1 MVLITGGTGFIG
13 GILLRQLVEFGIEVR
28 LLLKPSNVSPRL
40 PRGIPFDVA
49 ISSFADYRGIRA
61 ACNGIETVIHLAS
74 SERYG
79 ARDYNPERE
88 VAGTQNLADAAAEA
102 GIQRL
107 IFLSH
112 LGANPTSAYT
122 VSRTKAMEEDAIRK
136 SGVPFT
142 IIRSSIIFGPQDH
155 FTTQIATQLAL
166 FPIFYLIPGDGET
179 LLQPLWVGDLT
190 TAITWTLDDPAT
202 LGQIYEVGGPEFLT
216 FRQILEL
223 VMTTIRVRRV
233 LVPFR
238 PPYLRAG
245 AWLMERIFP
254 DPPVTSFFL
263 DYLAVNRM
271 TDLASLPRAFGVQ
284 PGRMENNLDYLEGR
298 AWTREFLSRQF
309 KMRVKNGQ

>member
-13 GILLRQLVEFGIEVR
+13 GILLTQLIEIGVEVR
-28 LLLKPSNVSPRL
+28 LLLKPSNVTPRL
-40 PRGIPFDVA
+40 PKGIPFDVA
-49 ISSFADYRGIRA
+49 ISSLADYRGIRA

-79 ARDYNPERE
+79 PRDYNPEQE
-88 VAGTQNLADAAAEA
+88 VTGTQNLADAAAEA

-122 VSRTKAMEEDAIRK
+122 VSRTKAMEEDSIRK
-136 SGVPFT
+136 SGIPFT
-142 IIRSSIIFGPQDH
+142 IIRSSILFGPEDH
-155 FTTQIATQLAL
+155 FTTQIATQLSL
-166 FPIFYLIPGDGET
+166 FPFFYLLPGDGET
-179 LLQPLWVGDLT
+179 LLQPLWVHDLT

-202 LGQIYEVGGPEFLT
+202 LGQIYEVGGLEFLT
-216 FRQILEL
+216 FRQVLEL
-223 VMTTIRVRRV
+223 VMATIKVRRI

-263 DYLAVNRM
+263 DYLAINRT
-271 TDLASLPRAFGVQ
+271 TDLGSLPRAFGLQ
-284 PGRMENNLDYLEGR
+284 PARMETNLGYLQKR
-298 AWTREFLSRQF
+298 AWTREFLYKQF
-309 KMRVKNGQ
+309 KLRARNG